1 LYVDNYS
8 EPDASQ
14 LHQQQE
20 ALLEKTLLPTIAREL
35 QPRHQRCEIVMKSA
49 KRKEGARGDTSSFC
63 IPDDFGEKF

>member
-20 ALLEKTLLPTIAREL
+20 ALLEKTLWPTIAREL
-35 QPRHQRCEIVMKSA
+35 QQRQQSCEIVIK
-49 KRKEGARGDTSSFC
+49 KWK
-63 IPDDFGEKF
+63 